1 MKNQFV
7 IKLFVKLSNDNFSS
21 VIALWSC
28 HFFTSIDR
36 QLKRGALLLFP
47 APFITHTFPI
57 FCWVYRFLF
66 LHQYQCTT
74 FLLKNC
80 AQENCRYE
88 ESISLKLEN
97 GVKSHSKDQL
107 NVLLWI
113 KAKRGNF
120 KAEFTWLDLF
130 VMCRDTKL
138 KGFAPFWLFP
148 SAQPP

>member
-7 IKLFVKLSNDNFSS
+7 IKLFMKLSSHNFSS

-36 QLKRGALLLFP
+36 QLKRGAMLHFP
-47 APFITHTFPI
+47 APFCNTHFSHLMLSLSI
-57 FCWVYRFLF
+57 FLF
-66 LHQYQCTT
+66 VHQYQCIT
-74 FLLKNC
+74 FLLKTC
-80 AQENCRYE
+80 AQENCQYE

-107 NVLLWI
+107 NVLLWS
-113 KAKRGNF
+113 KARRGDF

-130 VMCRDTKL
+130 VMCRGIKL
-138 KGFAPFWLFP
+138 KGLVLEWR
-148 SAQPP
+148 